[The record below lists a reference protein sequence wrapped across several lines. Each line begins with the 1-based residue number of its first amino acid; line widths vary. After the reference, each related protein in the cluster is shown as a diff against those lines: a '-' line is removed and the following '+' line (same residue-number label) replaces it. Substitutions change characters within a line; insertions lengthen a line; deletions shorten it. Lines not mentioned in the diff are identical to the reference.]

1 MQLKEEREMATQS
14 GGRTLER
21 AKAQALL
28 LAFTAWMKHFFY
40 FKGKKLILVIKIAI
54 RIEGVRSS
62 IYSWTDDCNGNEK

>member
-28 LAFTAWMKHFFY
+28 LAFTAWMKHFF
-40 FKGKKLILVIKIAI
+40 KKKKLILLTKIAI